1 MPVTTAAATSEP
13 NTRLRFVVAASII
26 LSLHGN
32 VPRGFHR
39 QHRRSRVDADP
50 VTRDGTPHHPHVI
63 WYPDS
68 HPNGGH
74 GCATVPDS
82 HQLPHTTQA
91 STHPLGQQRT
101 HYPTKVIQSSRPP
114 ERRQHGIPRGQHPQG
129 PGLNAPPCDMKPT
142 TVRQKWKRVG
152 INVEN
157 ALQTTRDRNSAAT
170 VAALI
175 LGINET
181 FS

>member
-1 MPVTTAAATSEP
+1 MPVTTAATTSEP

-68 HPNGGH
+68 HTNGGH

-91 STHPLGQQRT
+91 STHPLGRQRT
-101 HYPTKVIQSSRPP
+101 HYP
-114 ERRQHGIPRGQHPQG
+114 RRTPNGTPPRGRRAQRRRLGATSVLFLQEG
-129 PGLNAPPCDMKPT
+129 RTYD
-142 TVRQKWKRVG
+142 VSSG
-152 INVEN
+152 ILSWE
-157 ALQTTRDRNSAAT
+157 TRSRADYRAT
-170 VAALI
+170 CL
-175 LGINET
+175 
-181 FS
+181 

>member
-68 HPNGGH
+68 HTNGGH
-74 GCATVPDS
+74 GYATVPDS
-82 HQLPHTTQA
+82 HQLPQATRA
-91 STHPLGQQRT
+91 STHFLG
-101 HYPTKVIQSSRPP
+101 
-114 ERRQHGIPRGQHPQG
+114 
-129 PGLNAPPCDMKPT
+129 
-142 TVRQKWKRVG
+142 
-152 INVEN
+152 
-157 ALQTTRDRNSAAT
+157 
-170 VAALI
+170 
-175 LGINET
+175 
-181 FS
+181 

>member
-1 MPVTTAAATSEP
+1 
-13 NTRLRFVVAASII
+13 
-26 LSLHGN
+26 
-32 VPRGFHR
+32 
-39 QHRRSRVDADP
+39 
-50 VTRDGTPHHPHVI
+50 
-63 WYPDS
+63 
-68 HPNGGH
+68 
-74 GCATVPDS
+74 
-82 HQLPHTTQA
+82 
-91 STHPLGQQRT
+91 
-101 HYPTKVIQSSRPP
+101 
-114 ERRQHGIPRGQHPQG
+114 
-129 PGLNAPPCDMKPT
+129 MKPT